1 MKKEKGFTLA
11 EVLITLV
18 IIGVVAAFT
27 IPSINIYYR
36 NVALQSQ
43 FKKTYSELAQ
53 LARLFYIDNGMT
65 IPDYAN
71 EHGWATLNRISSY
84 INSTKD
90 LAASMGTAD
99 EDGNYTAYYNM
110 KLLNGKE
117 YSGGMNSQGKN
128 SSFFC
133 DNSAFRSISTGA
145 IYIFNDPPSKEGQN
159 GPVICVDINGQ
170 KGPNQYGKDYFMF
183 IFTTDGEVLPVGA
196 SHKDNPNH
204 CNSSNGSCGNFNNVG
219 ANYCSKSASD
229 ISKNTSCA
237 YYALLDESPVDS
249 KKSYWHDFI

>member
-53 LARLFYIDNGMT
+53 LARLFYVDNGMT

-71 EHGWATLNRISSY
+71 VYGSTTLDKISSY
-84 INSTKD
+84 IKSTLISADWQGKD
-90 LAASMGTAD
+90 
-99 EDGNYTAYYNM
+99 DGNGNYQAYYTV
-110 KLLNGKE
+110 KYLNGKE
-117 YSGGMNSQGKN
+117 YSGGMNSSGRN
-128 SSFFC
+128 SSFMC
-133 DNSAFRSISTGA
+133 DNSGFRSSNSGA
-145 IYIFNDPPSKEGQN
+145 IYIFNDLPSKQGQN

-196 SHKDNPNH
+196 SHKDNPPH
-204 CNSSNGSCGNFNNVG
+204 CDSSNGSCSNFNNVG

>member
-1 MKKEKGFTLA
+1 MKNEKGFTLA

-27 IPSINIYYR
+27 IPSVNIYYR

-43 FKKTYSELAQ
+43 LKKTYSELAQ

-65 IPDYAN
+65 IPDYSRGRS
-71 EHGWATLNRISSY
+71 EWEFLNKISSY
-84 INSTKD
+84 IMSTPI
-90 LAASMGTAD
+90 LASGQGKND
-99 EDGNYTAYYNM
+99 GIGNYNAYYTL
-110 KLLNGKE
+110 KYLNGKK
-117 YSGGMNSQGKN
+117 YSGGAN
-128 SSFFC
+128 SSGRDSSFMC
-133 DNSAFRSISTGA
+133 DHSGFRSSNSGA
-145 IYIFNDPPSKEGQN
+145 IYIFNDIPQEGQN

-196 SHKDNPNH
+196 SHKDNPPH
-204 CNSSNGSCGNFNNVG
+204 CDSSNGSCSNFNNVG

-237 YYALLDESPVDS
+237 YYALLDESPIDS